1 MVVPAKPARKAGKE
15 TLWAAMRSCD
25 TSAAETM
32 TTGREAPCRRRLA
45 SRRVHLALL
54 VSALAATAGAQTDP
68 LATARRLV
76 EEGRI
81 EEALPHLERA
91 RRADP
96 ADPQALWMLAVA
108 RLRLGDFPEAAA
120 LAEEF
125 GRLVPENTT
134 GPLLRA
140 GALTALGRLPEA
152 EAALREVLALDPRH
166 PEARRDLAVLLGRMG
181 ERDEAIRRLEELRS
195 EYPGRPEVLAPL
207 GVLYVQEGRTPEGL
221 AALQQAAQTDP
232 DSWEARHHLGALYS
246 EFGQFASA
254 AADLEAAL
262 ALQPGNPG
270 TLFEICLLRSREE
283 RLEEAREACA
293 EAARAAPDNPEAQFA
308 NGDVLHYLQE
318 GEAAERAYRE
328 AIRLDPDHARARF
341 RLGLLL
347 YEAGRSAEAIP
358 VLTPAVEDEGSA
370 PRGAQLAGGL
380 TTLGQ
385 ALLANDDPAG
395 AARRLE
401 AAIAAAPTLPEP
413 HLHLGNLLVR
423 SGDPALVEQGRGHL
437 QRFAELRRFSDR
449 TNELKA
455 MINANPGAREPKKAL
470 IAHLIAGGAP
480 ALALEESG
488 RLLTLA
494 AAEPVHHLLYAES
507 LAANG
512 RPDEALDVLEAAL
525 SDWPDN
531 AELQEAASR
540 VGRNR

>member
-1 MVVPAKPARKAGKE
+1 
-15 TLWAAMRSCD
+15 
-25 TSAAETM
+25 M
-32 TTGREAPCRRRLA
+32 TTGQEATPRR
-45 SRRVHLALL
+45 HLGAALL
-54 VSALAATAGAQTDP
+54 LIPILAATAGAQTDP
-68 LATARRLV
+68 LLTARRLV

-91 RRADP
+91 RNADP
-96 ADPQALWMLAVA
+96 TNPQAVWMLAVA

-125 GRLVPENTT
+125 GRLVPDNTT

-152 EAALREVLALDPRH
+152 EAALRDVLALDPRH

-181 ERDEAIRRLEELRS
+181 EREEAIRQLEELRN

-207 GVLYVQEGRTPEGL
+207 GVLYVQEGRTAEGL
-221 AALQQAAQTDP
+221 AALQQAAQADP
-232 DSWEARHHLGALYS
+232 GSWEARHHVGALYS
-246 EFGQFASA
+246 EFGQFAFA
-254 AADLEAAL
+254 ASHLEAAL

-283 RLEEAREACA
+283 RLEDAREACA

-318 GEAAERAYRE
+318 GEAAEHAYRE
-328 AIRLDPDHARARF
+328 AIRLDPDHVRARY

-347 YEAGRSAEAIP
+347 HEAGRSAEAVP
-358 VLTPAVEDEGSA
+358 VLTPGVENEGAARS
-370 PRGAQLAGGL
+370 GAQLAGGL

-385 ALLANDDPAG
+385 ALLATDDAAG

-401 AAIAAAPTLPEP
+401 AAITAAPTLPEP

-423 SGDPALVEQGRGHL
+423 SGDPARAERGREHL
-437 QRFAELRRFSDR
+437 QRFAELRQFSDR

-455 MINANPGAREPKKAL
+455 MINANPGAREPKMAL

-480 ALALEESG
+480 GLAVEESG

-494 AAEPVHHLLYAES
+494 AAEPLHHLLYAES
-507 LAANG
+507 LAASG
-512 RPDEALDVLEAAL
+512 RPEEARGVLDTAL

-531 AELQEAASR
+531 AELREAAAHL
-540 VGRNR
+540 GRNR

>member
-1 MVVPAKPARKAGKE
+1 
-15 TLWAAMRSCD
+15 
-25 TSAAETM
+25 M
-32 TTGREAPCRRRLA
+32 TTGRKARCRR
-45 SRRVHLALL
+45 H
-54 VSALAATAGAQTDP
+54 LAATVLVSVLAAAAGAQPDP
-68 LATARRLV
+68 LVTARQLV

-91 RRADP
+91 RSADP
-96 ADPQALWMLAVA
+96 TNPQALWMLAVA

-125 GRLVPENTT
+125 GRLVPDNAA

-140 GALTALGRLPEA
+140 GALTALGRLPDA
-152 EAALREVLALDPRH
+152 EAALREVLAIDPRH
-166 PEARRDLAVLLGRMG
+166 PEARRDLAVLLGRLG
-181 ERDEAIRRLEELRS
+181 EREEAVRKLEELRG

-207 GVLYVQEGRTPEGL
+207 GVLYAQEGRTPEGL
-221 AALQQAAQTDP
+221 AALQQAAQADP
-232 DSWEARHHLGALYS
+232 DSFEARLHLGALYS
-246 EFGQFASA
+246 EFGQFTFA
-254 AADLEAAL
+254 APHLEAAL

-293 EAARAAPDNPEAQFA
+293 EAARVAPDSPEAQFA

-318 GEAAERAYRE
+318 GDAAERAYRE
-328 AIRLDPDHARARF
+328 AIRLDPDHSRARF

-347 YEAGRSAEAIP
+347 HEAGRSAEAIP
-358 VLTPAVEDEGSA
+358 VLRPAVEDESA
-370 PRGAQLAGGL
+370 APNRAQLAGGL
-380 TTLGQ
+380 TTLGL
-385 ALLANDDPAG
+385 ALAAADDPDG

-423 SGDPALVEQGRGHL
+423 SGDPARAEKGRGHL
-437 QRFAELRRFSDR
+437 QRFAELRQFSDR

-455 MINANPGAREPKKAL
+455 MVNANPGAREPKKAL
-470 IAHLIAGGAP
+470 IAHLIVGGAP
-480 ALALEESG
+480 GLALEESG

-494 AAEPVHHLLYAES
+494 GAEPVHHLLYAES

-512 RPDEALDVLEAAL
+512 RTEEALGVLEAAL
-525 SDWPDN
+525 ADWPDN
-531 AELQEAASR
+531 AELREAATR
-540 VGRNR
+540 LGRRR

>member
-15 TLWAAMRSCD
+15 TLRPAVRSCD
-25 TSAAETM
+25 TSAAESM
-32 TTGREAPCRRRLA
+32 TTGREAPCRRHRA
-45 SRRVHLALL
+45 SGRVHLALL
-54 VSALAATAGAQTDP
+54 VSVLAATAGGQTDP

-81 EEALPHLERA
+81 EDALPHLERA
-91 RRADP
+91 RSADP

-108 RLRLGDFPEAAA
+108 RLRLGDLPAAVS

-125 GRLVPENTT
+125 GRLVPASPN

-140 GALTALGRLPEA
+140 TALTALGQLPEA
-152 EAALREVLALDPRH
+152 ADSLREALARDPRH
-166 PEARRDLAVLLGRMG
+166 PEARRDLAMVLGRLG
-181 ERDEAIRRLEELRS
+181 EREEAVRRMEELRR

-246 EFGQFASA
+246 EFGQFAFA
-254 AADLEAAL
+254 APHLEAAL

-293 EAARAAPDNPEAQFA
+293 EAARAAPDSPEAQFA
-308 NGDVLHYLQE
+308 NGDVLHYLQD

-328 AIRLDPDHARARF
+328 AIRLDPDHARARY

-347 YEAGRSAEAIP
+347 HEAGRSAEAVP
-358 VLTPAVEDEGSA
+358 VLTPAVENGGAASS
-370 PRGAQLAGGL
+370 GAQLAGGL

-385 ALLANDDPAG
+385 ALLATDDAAG

-423 SGDPALVEQGRGHL
+423 SGDPAQVEKGRGHL

-455 MINANPGAREPKKAL
+455 MINANPGAPEPKKAL
-470 IAHLIAGGAP
+470 VAHLIVGGAP
-480 ALALEESG
+480 GLAVEESG

-507 LAANG
+507 LAASG
-512 RPDEALDVLEAAL
+512 RTDEALGVLEAAL

-531 AELQEAASR
+531 AELREAAAR
-540 VGRNR
+540 LGRTR

>member
-1 MVVPAKPARKAGKE
+1 
-15 TLWAAMRSCD
+15 
-25 TSAAETM
+25 M
-32 TTGREAPCRRRLA
+32 TTGREAARRGHFA
-45 SRRVHLALL
+45 SGRVYLALL
-54 VSALAATAGAQTDP
+54 VSVLAATAGAQTDS

-76 EEGRI
+76 AEERLA
-81 EEALPHLERA
+81 EAVPHLEQA
-91 RRADP
+91 RGADP
-96 ADPQALWMLAVA
+96 RNPDPLWMLAVA
-108 RLRLGDFPEAAA
+108 RLRLGDLQEAVS
-120 LAEEF
+120 LAEAF
-125 GRLVPENTT
+125 GRLVPESPN

-140 GALTALGRLPEA
+140 TALTALGQLPEA
-152 EAALREVLALDPRH
+152 ADSLREALTRDPRH
-166 PEARRDLAVLLGRMG
+166 PEARRDLAMVLGRLG
-181 ERDEAIRRLEELRS
+181 EREEAVRRMEELRR

-246 EFGQFASA
+246 EFGQFAFA
-254 AADLEAAL
+254 APHLEAAL

-293 EAARAAPDNPEAQFA
+293 EAARVAPDSPEAQFA
-308 NGDVLHYLQE
+308 NGDVLHYLQD

-328 AIRLDPDHARARF
+328 AIRLDPDHARARY

-347 YEAGRSAEAIP
+347 HEAGRSAEAIP
-358 VLTPAVEDEGSA
+358 VLTPAVENEDA
-370 PRGAQLAGGL
+370 PSRTQLAGGL

-385 ALLANDDPAG
+385 ALLATDDAAG
-395 AARRLE
+395 ATRRLE

-423 SGDPALVEQGRGHL
+423 SGEPAQVEEGRGHL
-437 QRFAELRRFSDR
+437 QRFAELKRFSDR

-470 IAHLIAGGAP
+470 IAHLIVGGAP
-480 ALALEESG
+480 GLALEESG

-507 LAANG
+507 LAASG
-512 RPDEALDVLEAAL
+512 RPEEALGVLEAAL

>member
-1 MVVPAKPARKAGKE
+1 
-15 TLWAAMRSCD
+15 
-25 TSAAETM
+25 M
-32 TTGREAPCRRRLA
+32 TTGWEAPRR
-45 SRRVHLALL
+45 HLAATWLL
-54 VSALAATAGAQTDP
+54 LFVLATTAGAQPDP
-68 LATARRLV
+68 LVTARQLV

-91 RRADP
+91 RTADP
-96 ADPQALWMLAVA
+96 TNPRALWMLAVA

-140 GALTALGRLPEA
+140 SALTALGRLPEA
-152 EAALREVLALDPRH
+152 EAALRDVLVLDPRH
-166 PEARRDLAVLLGRMG
+166 PEARRDLAVLLGRRG
-181 ERDEAIRRLEELRS
+181 EREEAIRRLAELRS

-207 GVLYVQEGRTPEGL
+207 GVLFVQAGRRPEGI
-221 AALQQAAQTDP
+221 AALQQAVQANP
-232 DSWEARHHLGALYS
+232 DSFEARHHLGALYS
-246 EFGQFASA
+246 ELGQYEMAEPH
-254 AADLEAAL
+254 LEAAL
-262 ALQPGNPG
+262 KLQPGNPG
-270 TLFEICLLRSREE
+270 TLFETCLLRSREE

-293 EAARAAPDNPEAQFA
+293 EAARTAPGNAEAQFA
-308 NGDVLHYLQE
+308 NGDVLHYLQQE
-318 GEAAERAYRE
+318 EEAERAYRE

-347 YEAGRSAEAIP
+347 HEAGRSAEAIP
-358 VLTPAVEDEGSA
+358 VLTPAVEEAGAA
-370 PRGAQLAGGL
+370 PNPEQLAGGL

-385 ALLANDDPAG
+385 ALAAADDPAG

-413 HLHLGNLLVR
+413 HLHLGNLLAR
-423 SGDPALVEQGRGHL
+423 SGDPARAEKGRGHL
-437 QRFAELRRFSDR
+437 QRFAELRQFSDR

-455 MINANPGAREPKKAL
+455 MVNANPGAREPKMAL

-480 ALALEESG
+480 GLAVEESG
-488 RLLTLA
+488 RLLALA

-507 LAANG
+507 LAATG
-512 RPDEALDVLEAAL
+512 RPEEALGVLEAAL

-531 AELQEAASR
+531 AELGEAATR
-540 VGRNR
+540 LGRDR

>member
-1 MVVPAKPARKAGKE
+1 
-15 TLWAAMRSCD
+15 
-25 TSAAETM
+25 M
-32 TTGREAPCRRRLA
+32 TTGREALRGR
-45 SRRVHLALL
+45 HLARLRHH
-54 VSALAATAGAQTDP
+54 LAATPFLVCVLAAAGGAQTDP
-68 LATARRLV
+68 LVTARQLV
-76 EEGRI
+76 EAGRI

-91 RRADP
+91 RSADP
-96 ADPQALWMLAVA
+96 TNPQALWMLAVA

-152 EAALREVLALDPRH
+152 AAALREVLALDPRH

-181 ERDEAIRRLEELRS
+181 EGEEAIRRLEELRS

-207 GVLYVQEGRTPEGL
+207 GVLFVQAGRRPEGIS
-221 AALQQAAQTDP
+221 ALQQAAQANP
-232 DSWEARHHLGALYS
+232 DSFEARHHLGALYS
-246 EFGQFASA
+246 ELGQYEMAGPHLA
-254 AADLEAAL
+254 AALR
-262 ALQPGNPG
+262 LQPGNPR
-270 TLFEICLLRSREE
+270 TLFETCLLRSREE

-293 EAARAAPDNPEAQFA
+293 EAARTAPENAEAQFA

-318 GEAAERAYRE
+318 GEEAEGAYRE
-328 AIRLDPDHARARF
+328 AIRLNPHHSRARF

-347 YEAGRSAEAIP
+347 HEAGRSAEAIP
-358 VLTPAVEDEGSA
+358 VLTPAVEEA
-370 PRGAQLAGGL
+370 GALPNPEHLAGGL

-385 ALLANDDPAG
+385 ALAAVDDADG

-413 HLHLGNLLVR
+413 HLHLGNLLAR
-423 SGDPALVEQGRGHL
+423 SGDPAQAEKGRGHL

-455 MINANPGAREPKKAL
+455 MVNANPGAREPKIEL

-480 ALALEESG
+480 GLAVEESG
-488 RLLTLA
+488 RLLALA

-507 LAANG
+507 LAASG
-512 RPDEALDVLEAAL
+512 QPEEALGVLEAAL

-531 AELQEAASR
+531 AELLEAATR
-540 VGRNR
+540 LGRNR

>member
-1 MVVPAKPARKAGKE
+1 M
-15 TLWAAMRSCD
+15 
-25 TSAAETM
+25 
-32 TTGREAPCRRRLA
+32 TGRE
-45 SRRVHLALL
+45 
-54 VSALAATAGAQTDP
+54 
-68 LATARRLV
+68 TARRQTHKGWLGGVVVVVLLGSLSPGSAAAAQPGPLVTARQLV

-91 RRADP
+91 RSADP

-125 GRLVPENTT
+125 SRLVPENAT

-181 ERDEAIRRLEELRS
+181 ERDEAMRRLEELRA

-207 GVLYVQEGRTPEGL
+207 GVLFVQAGRRPEGI
-221 AALQQAAQTDP
+221 AALQQAAQADP
-232 DSWEARHHLGALYS
+232 DSFEAHHYLGALYS
-246 EFGQFASA
+246 ELGQFEMAGPHLA
-254 AADLEAAL
+254 AALR
-262 ALQPGNPG
+262 LQPGSPG

-283 RLEEAREACA
+283 RLEEARDACA
-293 EAARAAPDNPEAQFA
+293 EAARVAPGNAEAQFA
-308 NGDVLHYLQE
+308 NGDVLHYLQQ
-318 GEAAERAYRE
+318 GEEAERAYQE
-328 AIRLDPDHARARF
+328 AIRLDPHHSRARF

-347 YEAGRSAEAIP
+347 HEAGRSAEAIP
-358 VLTPAVEDEGSA
+358 VLTPAVEA
-370 PRGAQLAGGL
+370 GAAAAGAEQLAGGL

-385 ALLANDDPAG
+385 ALAATSDPEE

-401 AAIAAAPTLPEP
+401 AAITVAPTLPEP

-423 SGDPALVEQGRGHL
+423 GGDPAQTEKGREHL
-437 QRFAELRRFSDR
+437 QRFAELRQFSDR

-455 MINANPGAREPKKAL
+455 MVNANPGAREPKMAL

-480 ALALEESG
+480 GLALQESS

-507 LAANG
+507 LAATG
-512 RPDEALDVLEAAL
+512 RPEEALRILEAAL
-525 SDWPDN
+525 VNWPDN
-531 AELQEAASR
+531 TALQEAATR
-540 VGRNR
+540 LGRNR

>member
-1 MVVPAKPARKAGKE
+1 
-15 TLWAAMRSCD
+15 
-25 TSAAETM
+25 M
-32 TTGREAPCRRRLA
+32 TTGQEAPCRRHSAAGRVRLA
-45 SRRVHLALL
+45 L
-54 VSALAATAGAQTDP
+54 VVSVLAATAGAQTDP

-91 RRADP
+91 RSIDRA
-96 ADPQALWMLAVA
+96 APQALWMLAVA
-108 RLRLGDFPEAAA
+108 RLRLGDLPEAVS

-125 GRLVPENTT
+125 GRLVPESPT

-140 GALTALGRLPEA
+140 SALTALGQLS
-152 EAALREVLALDPRH
+152 EAADSLREALTRDPRH
-166 PEARRDLAVLLGRMG
+166 PEARRDLAVVLGRLG
-181 ERDEAIRRLEELRS
+181 ERDEAVRRLEALRR

-207 GVLYVQEGRTPEGL
+207 GVLYVQDGRTPEGL
-221 AALQQAAQTDP
+221 SALQQAAQADP
-232 DSWEARHHLGALYS
+232 DSFEARHHLGALYS
-246 EFGQFASA
+246 EFGQFGLA
-254 AADLEAAL
+254 APHLEAAL

-293 EAARAAPDNPEAQFA
+293 EAARVAPDSAESQFA

-328 AIRLDPDHARARF
+328 AIRLAPDHSRARF

-347 YEAGRSAEAIP
+347 HEAGRSAEAIP
-358 VLTPAVEDEGSA
+358 VLTPAVEDG
-370 PRGAQLAGGL
+370 GAASSRALLAGGL

-385 ALLANDDPAG
+385 AL
-395 AARRLE
+395 AATGDAAEATRQLE

-423 SGDPALVEQGRGHL
+423 SGDPTRVEAGRGHL
-437 QRFAELRRFSDR
+437 QRFAELKRFSDR

-455 MINANPGAREPKKAL
+455 MVNANPGAREPKKAL
-470 IAHLIAGGAP
+470 ISHLIAGGAP
-480 ALALEESG
+480 SLALEESG

-494 AAEPVHHLLYAES
+494 DAEPVHHLLHAES

-512 RPDEALDVLEAAL
+512 RPEEALGILEAAL
-525 SDWPDN
+525 SNWPDD
-531 AELQEAASR
+531 AELQEAAAR
-540 VGRNR
+540 LGRNR

>member
-1 MVVPAKPARKAGKE
+1 MTPRPTKRHRIARGWFRGLVAASVV
-15 TLWAAMRSCD
+15 
-25 TSAAETM
+25 
-32 TTGREAPCRRRLA
+32 LA
-45 SRRVHLALL
+45 SFGPGSTVA
-54 VSALAATAGAQTDP
+54 AQTDP
-68 LATARRLV
+68 LVTARQLV

-91 RRADP
+91 RTADP
-96 ADPQALWMLAVA
+96 TNPQALWMLAVA
-108 RLRLGDFPEAAA
+108 RLRLGDLPEAAA

-140 GALTALGRLPEA
+140 SALTALGRLPEA

-181 ERDEAIRRLEELRS
+181 EREEAIRRLEELRN

-207 GVLYVQEGRTPEGL
+207 GVLFVQAGRRPEGI
-221 AALQQAAQTDP
+221 AALQQAAQANP
-232 DSWEARHHLGALYS
+232 DSFEARHHLGALYS
-246 EFGQFASA
+246 ELGQYEMAEPHLA
-254 AADLEAAL
+254 AALR
-262 ALQPGNPG
+262 LQPGNPG
-270 TLFEICLLRSREE
+270 TLFETCLLRSREE

-293 EAARAAPDNPEAQFA
+293 EAARTAPENAEAQFA
-308 NGDVLHYLQE
+308 NGDVLHYLQQE
-318 GEAAERAYRE
+318 EEAERAYRE
-328 AIRLDPDHARARF
+328 AIRLDPHHSRARF

-347 YEAGRSAEAIP
+347 HEAGRSAAAIP
-358 VLTPAVEDEGSA
+358 VLTPAVEEAGAS
-370 PRGAQLAGGL
+370 PNPAQLAGGL

-385 ALLANDDPAG
+385 ALAAADDPDG

-413 HLHLGNLLVR
+413 HLHLGNLLAR
-423 SGDPALVEQGRGHL
+423 SGDPAQAEKGRGHL
-437 QRFAELRRFSDR
+437 ERFAELRQFSDR

-455 MINANPGAREPKKAL
+455 MINANPGAREPKMAL

-480 ALALEESG
+480 GLAVEESG

-507 LAANG
+507 LAASG
-512 RPDEALDVLEAAL
+512 RTDEALGVLEAAL

-531 AELQEAASR
+531 AELQEAATR